1 MTQIK
6 GFKLV
11 TAVVLV
17 YKKTES
23 DDKKN
28 MTPFIRSQKQKQI
41 LVKVTLMIYL
51 NQSILLLYK
60 TNKHF

>member
-23 DDKKN
+23 D

-51 NQSILLLYK
+51 NQSIVLLYK